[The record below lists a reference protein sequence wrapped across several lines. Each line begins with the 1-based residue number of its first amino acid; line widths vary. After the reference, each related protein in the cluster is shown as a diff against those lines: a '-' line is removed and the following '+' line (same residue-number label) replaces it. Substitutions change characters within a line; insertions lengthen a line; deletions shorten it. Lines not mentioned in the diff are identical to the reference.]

1 MQIET
6 EELVDEF
13 RELLKKRLEQR
24 WLKLA
29 SQSAAGVVR
38 KYFDLLADYRDRGV
52 SWDFIAEDLTALG
65 CVTTAKALS
74 NAYAR
79 ARRASK
85 KVAAV
90 FAEAPAQVQEGGG
103 GQERRDMPAPRPE
116 PEPVAV
122 VPKPVEAPVAQQAPR
137 PVPLGQPV
145 SSPPLTPGG
154 AALLA
159 RIEASKARVSEADK
173 QLMHRILDEVPK
185 PEREYTDQ
193 LKQLRFWTAPDG
205 RVLDVQGNPPKDI
218 ENDPELR
225 LQLQRATVMYA
236 HARRAWLVQSGV
248 CVIGGSGAL
257 IVSYKRA
264 EMPPLTIDLAKTVA
278 EHLD

>member
-1 MQIET
+1 MEPAT
-6 EELVDEF
+6 EEGNDEF
-13 RELLKKRLEQR
+13 RDLLKKRLDLR
-24 WLKLA
+24 WSKLT
-29 SQSAAGVVR
+29 SQAAAVVVR
-38 KYFDLLADYRDRGV
+38 RYFDLLTDYRDRGV
-52 SWDFIAEDLTALG
+52 PWECISEELCALG
-65 CVTTAKALS
+65 CVTTPNSLAAT
-74 NAYAR
+74 YAR
-79 ARRASK
+79 AKKSIRAK
-85 KVAAV
+85 
-90 FAEAPAQVQEGGG
+90 AQPLPSSEGGG
-103 GQERRDMPAPRPE
+103 GQERRDMPAPRPP

-122 VPKPVEAPVAQQAPR
+122 APKPVEAPVAQQAR
-137 PVPLGQPV
+137 PVPLGQPI

-225 LQLQRATVMYA
+225 QQLQRATVMYA